1 MSFSLCLA
9 VFVGGGMGALARF
22 ALSRVSTS
30 LAASFP
36 SLPPFP
42 WMTLTANILGAIL
55 IGIVVGAAWDQG
67 PWGPLRAAVLKTGF
81 CGGLT
86 TFSTFSLES
95 LSLLESG
102 RYGIATIYIAS
113 SLILSIAGVCL
124 GRSLFWLGCGGTRP
138 PTPPEKCEK
147 PCGIAA
153 WIFALLMRMARLE
166 DSHRCSPFVGLSFL
180 GLEVPV
186 RGRPTSR

>member
-1 MSFSLCLA
+1 
-9 VFVGGGMGALARF
+9 MGALARF

-113 SLILSIAGVCL
+113 SLILSIVGVCL
-124 GRSLFWLGCGGTRP
+124 GRSLF
-138 PTPPEKCEK
+138 
-147 PCGIAA
+147 
-153 WIFALLMRMARLE
+153 
-166 DSHRCSPFVGLSFL
+166 
-180 GLEVPV
+180 
-186 RGRPTSR
+186 

>member
-22 ALSRVSTS
+22 ALSRFSTS

-102 RYGIATIYIAS
+102 RYGIATIYIAA

-124 GRSLFWLGCGGTRP
+124 GRSLF
-138 PTPPEKCEK
+138 
-147 PCGIAA
+147 
-153 WIFALLMRMARLE
+153 
-166 DSHRCSPFVGLSFL
+166 
-180 GLEVPV
+180 
-186 RGRPTSR
+186 

>member
-55 IGIVVGAAWDQG
+55 IGIVVGAAWHQG

-81 CGGLT
+81 CGGGL
-86 TFSTFSLES
+86 
-95 LSLLESG
+95 
-102 RYGIATIYIAS
+102 
-113 SLILSIAGVCL
+113 AGCTRQL
-124 GRSLFWLGCGGTRP
+124 PGGSACCRGAFQNRVD
-138 PTPPEKCEK
+138 EKVNNDME
-147 PCGIAA
+147 
-153 WIFALLMRMARLE
+153 
-166 DSHRCSPFVGLSFL
+166 
-180 GLEVPV
+180 
-186 RGRPTSR
+186 

>member
-1 MSFSLCLA
+1 M
-9 VFVGGGMGALARF
+9 
-22 ALSRVSTS
+22 
-30 LAASFP
+30 AAWAHSPVLLYPGFLLH
-36 SLPPFP
+36 LPPPF
-42 WMTLTANILGAIL
+42 LGAIL

-124 GRSLFWLGCGGTRP
+124 GRSLF
-138 PTPPEKCEK
+138 
-147 PCGIAA
+147 
-153 WIFALLMRMARLE
+153 
-166 DSHRCSPFVGLSFL
+166 
-180 GLEVPV
+180 
-186 RGRPTSR
+186 